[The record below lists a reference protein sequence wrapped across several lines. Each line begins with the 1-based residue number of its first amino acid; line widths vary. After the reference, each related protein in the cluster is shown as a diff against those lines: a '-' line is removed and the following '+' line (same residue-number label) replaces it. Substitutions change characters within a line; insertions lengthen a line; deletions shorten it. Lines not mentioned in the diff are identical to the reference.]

1 MEQQKFTLEA
11 AEENSEVFETLTLA
25 TATSKELLSTQL
37 SSESSFSVDL
47 KNEMASAME
56 DRAKVE
62 NLFAEG
68 ATGLNDFNEEELL
81 HELSNLSLEEN
92 ANEEARI

>member
-1 MEQQKFTLEA
+1 M
-11 AEENSEVFETLTLA
+11 
-25 TATSKELLSTQL
+25 
-37 SSESSFSVDL
+37 DL
-47 KNEMASAME
+47 KNEMASTME

-81 HELSNLSLEEN
+81 HELNNLSLEEN
-92 ANEEARI
+92 AKEAESI